1 MPTHV
6 PQTGNLQ
13 SQQSL
18 PQQMHITSRSFKTDI
33 SKQISVAQI
42 TFNFCDMRNF
52 TMKEKRVPRHCFFL
66 HLSKLEGVLDKVL
79 AGLALYM
86 LVRNSL

>member
-1 MPTHV
+1 
-6 PQTGNLQ
+6 
-13 SQQSL
+13 
-18 PQQMHITSRSFKTDI
+18 
-33 SKQISVAQI
+33 
-42 TFNFCDMRNF
+42 
-52 TMKEKRVPRHCFFL
+52 MKEKRVPRHHFFL